1 MVIGVAAALLACVG
15 YGAASVLQA
24 YGARGSTTAASGR
37 GQVVAVTAT
46 GGPTLRSTIVA
57 ALTPAFIAG
66 MALDVIGFAGSIVSA
81 RLIPLFLSQT
91 IISANLVVTAVLGV
105 AVLGVRLHGRDW
117 LAIGSVVVSLCVLGL
132 TAGHRGAGTSLPGVH
147 WGLLSTSVVI
157 LAGGVGLIRSLG
169 ARAAVAAGLIAGV
182 LYGAMAVAV
191 RVLDG
196 IDPLRLDI
204 VLADPAS
211 WTIAIAGLGGFY
223 LFTVA
228 LQLGSVNGAAAALVV
243 GETVVPGIVGVV
255 LLGDTA
261 QRGLGWLVAVAFVGA
276 VAAAVTVAIMGAAD
290 YAPAG
295 KERTS
300 K

>member
-1 MVIGVAAALLACVG
+1 MLIGVAAALLACVG

-24 YGARGSTTAASGR
+24 YGARRSTAAASDRREGP
-37 GQVVAVTAT
+37 VTAT
-46 GGPTLRSTIVA
+46 GGPTLRSTISA

-117 LAIGSVVVSLCVLGL
+117 VAIGTVVVSLCVLGL
-132 TAGHRGAGTSLPGVH
+132 TAGHRGAGTAQPGVH
-147 WGLLSTSVVI
+147 GGLLLASVVI
-157 LAGGVGLIRSLG
+157 LAGGIGLIRLLG

-191 RVLDG
+191 RVVDG

-204 VLADPAS
+204 LLADPAS

-243 GETVVPGIVGVV
+243 GETVVPGITGVV

-261 QRGLGWLVAVAFVGA
+261 QRGLGWLVAVAFLGA
-276 VAAAVTVAIMGAAD
+276 VAGAVAVAIMGAA
-290 YAPAG
+290 AHAHSAKP
-295 KERTS
+295 RTN